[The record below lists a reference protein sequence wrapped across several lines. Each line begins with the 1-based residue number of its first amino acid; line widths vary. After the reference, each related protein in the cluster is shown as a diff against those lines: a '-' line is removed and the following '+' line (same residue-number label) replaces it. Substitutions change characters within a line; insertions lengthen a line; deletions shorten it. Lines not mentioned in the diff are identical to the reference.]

1 MLIYSLLHDT
11 LVNRAGKA
19 EKSLWRLPSQKRGG
33 TGFWLFLSTYISG
46 LFIMIY
52 ALTKHHSLLA
62 ELGLLLNSAVPYWN
76 GINSAAKIQ
85 KERILF
91 CKMNMRYPH

>member
-33 TGFWLFLSTYISG
+33 TGFWLFLSTYISR
-46 LFIMIY
+46 LFAMIY
-52 ALTKHHSLLA
+52 ALTKRHSCQSSLLT
-62 ELGLLLNSAVPYWN
+62 LLLA
-76 GINSAAKIQ
+76 
-85 KERILF
+85 
-91 CKMNMRYPH
+91 